1 MAFTGNYACNS
12 FKTGMMDGVFNLT
25 SGQIRIALYNN
36 TATLNASTASY
47 LDNVGSNKGE
57 IVGTPGYTAGGQTLT
72 IAQVPTTGGSG
83 TTAYVSFENVSW
95 TGAFTV
101 RGALIYQNS
110 VGKPA
115 ICVLDFGSDKSSSTT
130 FTVQFPTPTNTS
142 AIIRIS

>member
-1 MAFTGNYACNS
+1 
-12 FKTGMMDGVFNLT
+12 MDGVFNLT